1 MAPHRHAS
9 VMSVLE
15 YSNKTNMLSQT
26 QARNYT
32 HQILQRCAETQAEV
46 VLMAEEKALTRFA
59 NNAIHQNVAESNLTV
74 YLHLIT
80 NGHHGMASTN
90 RQDAEALDELVAR
103 ARASAKNSPADPERP
118 GPADPAEFTYVTA
131 FDEETAAYPPQERAA
146 QVGSVCRLAAESG
159 LNAFGAFSTGYA
171 EIAVANSQGLFAY
184 HTNTECDFQ
193 VVVMGE
199 DSSGRAQA
207 SGWKIAGVD
216 PESLGKEAIAKAKRG
231 RDPRSIQPGE
241 YPVVVDPYATEDLL
255 SMMNLNGMGGLAVLE
270 GRSWMN
276 DRLGK
281 LVLNPLVSIWDDG
294 LDPRGIPLPFDF
306 EGVPKRKAAI
316 VTDGVV
322 KNPVYDRTIARKA
335 GTTTTGHALPPNLP
349 PFMRNYGPI
358 ALNLFMAPGDTS
370 LDEMIRSM
378 DQGLYITRFWYTR
391 LVHPRDCIVTG
402 MTRDGVF
409 MIERGEIAYPVKNL
423 RFTQSYV
430 QALASVE
437 AVGKDTRL
445 LKTENGS
452 RAISAPGLKM
462 ASFRF
467 TGQTV

>member
-1 MAPHRHAS
+1 
-9 VMSVLE
+9 
-15 YSNKTNMLSQT
+15 MLT
-26 QARNYT
+26 LTRARQYT
-32 HQILQRCAETQAEV
+32 DRILQKCAGVQAEV
-46 VLMAEEKALTRFA
+46 VLMADEKALTRFA
-59 NNAIHQNVAESNLTV
+59 NNAIHQNVAESNLTF
-74 YLHLIT
+74 YLHLIV
-80 NGHHGMASTN
+80 NDHHGTASTN
-90 RQDAEALDELVAR
+90 RQDEDAFDELVAR
-103 ARASAKNSPADPERP
+103 ARASAENSPGDPDRP
-118 GPADPAEFTYVTA
+118 NPADPAEFAHVTA
-131 FDEETAAYPPQERAA
+131 FDEETAGYTPQDRAA
-146 QVGSVCRLAAESG
+146 QVGSVCRLAAEEG
-159 LNAFGAFSTGYA
+159 LNAFGAFSTGYG
-171 EIAVANSQGLFAY
+171 EIAIANSQGLFAY

-207 SGWKIAGVD
+207 SGWKAAEID
-216 PESLGKEAIAKAKRG
+216 PESLGREAIAKAKRG
-231 RDPRSIQPGE
+231 RAPRPIQPGE
-241 YPVVVDPYATEDLL
+241 YPVVVDPYTTEDLL

-281 LVLNPLVSIWDDG
+281 QVLSPLVSIWDDG

-306 EGVPKRKAAI
+306 EGIAKRKVEI

-322 KNPVYDRTIARKA
+322 KSPVYDRTIARKA

-349 PFMRNYGPI
+349 PYMRNYGPI
-358 ALNLFMAPGDTS
+358 ALNLFMAAGDTP
-370 LDEMIRSM
+370 LDEMIRST
-378 DQGLYITRFWYTR
+378 DKGLYITRFWYTR

-409 MIERGEIAYPVKNL
+409 MIEKGEIAYPIKNL

-452 RAISAPGLKM
+452 RAISVPALKI